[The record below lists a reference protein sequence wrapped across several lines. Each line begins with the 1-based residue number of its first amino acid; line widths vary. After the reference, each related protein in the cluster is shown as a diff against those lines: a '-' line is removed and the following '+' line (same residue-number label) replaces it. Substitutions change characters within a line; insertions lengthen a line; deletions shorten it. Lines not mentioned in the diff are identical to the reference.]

1 MDKATIDII
10 LKAKDEG
17 LDAIKDMR
25 DALKDLQRQA
35 METNAI
41 LGVMALTGFA
51 TQNATQAIADTIG
64 KLGPANQAA
73 AQATQ
78 ATTAAAGPLAA
89 AMAFLGAN
97 IAAVLIGL
105 GVLALLLV
113 GPLVLALVGAIV
125 LTAAFAAGVA
135 AVAGSLALAFLPLA
149 ALSFGVVTLADRLGL
164 VNGPM
169 TNLKDSLADMADKWG
184 AKAAPMAAQ
193 IINWL
198 DSLVPKVQAAG
209 LALLDWFGQRLPV
222 VMQIASQTV
231 NTLMG
236 AFQAW
241 GTVVGKFIDTL
252 AGIGPGATN
261 LLPQLQSMFAMM
273 LNVGVQ
279 ALAGLLDNMVRLS
292 DWFLQRLPQ
301 LGPIVGSIFG
311 AMGSAIQEVAKKA
324 GELVDWFI
332 RNWPEISKQAG
343 QVWSVLGP
351 ILGNIIKAA
360 GDAVDWFVKNWPK
373 IRDVAIWVWDQIVAG
388 WNVLA
393 PILKAELPIALAI
406 IAASLDYLS
415 KHTDLVRDILILFG
429 ATLAA
434 VAILIVFLAAVIAG
448 ILVVLSWLYDRMG
461 NVQDAFDRGQRAAN
475 NFLITLGRY
484 TGDEM
489 LRPLGGIDRVGK
501 AFDAIAGPISRAVGW
516 LMTFLVWWAKL
527 PGGPAGAAAQ
537 AQAAAASV
545 SVGVGG
551 TFTGGTFTAQH
562 GGMIPGL
569 PGAPVVIQAHAGE
582 VVLSPNLLEAMV
594 GLLQQIAANTS
605 SGWAMSTTAYG
616 RP

>member
-35 METNAI
+35 VETNAI

-78 ATTAAAGPLAA
+78 ANTAAAGPLAA

-105 GVLALLLV
+105 GVLALLLL
-113 GPLVLALVGAIV
+113 GPLVLALAGAIV
-125 LTAAFAAGVA
+125 LTAAFAAGVI
-135 AVAGSLALAFLPLA
+135 AVAGSLALAFIPLA

-164 VNGPM
+164 VTGPM

-184 AKAAPMAAQ
+184 AKAAPMATQ

-209 LALLDWFGQRLPV
+209 LALLDWFGQRLPT

-241 GTVVGKFIDTL
+241 ATVVGKFIDTMSA
-252 AGIGPGATN
+252 AGRAPE
-261 LLPQLQSMFAMM
+261 LQNMFAMI
-273 LNVGVQ
+273 LSVGVQ
-279 ALAGLLDNMVRLS
+279 ALSGLLDNMVRLS
-292 DWFLQRLPQ
+292 DWFMQRLPQ
-301 LGPIVGSIFG
+301 LGPIVGQIFS
-311 AMGSAIQEVAKKA
+311 AMGSSIQEVAKKA

-388 WNVLA
+388 WNILA
-393 PILKAELPIALAI
+393 PILKAELPLALAL
-406 IAASLDYLS
+406 IAAGLDYLA
-415 KHTDLVRDILILFG
+415 KHTDLVRD
-429 ATLAA
+429 T
-434 VAILIVFLAAVIAG
+434 LIVFGFLVALTVIIILTLTAAIVG
-448 ILVVLSWLYDRMG
+448 VLVVLSWLYDRMG
-461 NVQDAFDRGQRAAN
+461 NVQDAVGRAERAASS
-475 NFLITLGRY
+475 FLTMMGRFA
-484 TGDEM
+484 GEEL
-489 LRPLGGIDRVGK
+489 LRPLGGIQAVGA
-501 AFDAIAGPISRAVGW
+501 AFDAVAGPISRAVGW
-516 LMTFLVWWAKL
+516 LMLFLAWWAKL
-527 PGGPAGAAAQ
+527 PGGPGGAASQ
-537 AQAAAASV
+537 AQAAAGSV
-545 SVGVGG
+545 TVPQGG

-594 GLLQQIAANTS
+594 SLLQQIAANTS

>member
-10 LKAKDEG
+10 LKAKQEG

-51 TQNATQAIADTIG
+51 TQNAVTLMADSIG

-78 ATTAAAGPLAA
+78 ANTAAAGPLAA
-89 AMAFLGAN
+89 VLGFLGAN
-97 IAAVLIGL
+97 IGAVLIGL
-105 GVLALLLV
+105 GVLVLLLV
-113 GPLVLALVGAIV
+113 GPLVLALAGAVV
-125 LTAAFAAGVA
+125 LTTAFAAGVV
-135 AVAGSLALAFLPLA
+135 AVAASLALAFMPLA

-184 AKAAPMAAQ
+184 AKAAPMASQ

-209 LALLDWFGQRLPV
+209 LAVLDWFGQRMPV
-222 VMQIASQTV
+222 VMQIAGQAV

-236 AFQAW
+236 AFQQWAV
-241 GTVVGKFIDTL
+241 VVGNFIDTM
-252 AGIGPGATN
+252 AGIGRATSN
-261 LLPQLQSMFAMM
+261 LPALQQMFAMM

-279 ALAGLLDNMVRLS
+279 AVAGLLSNLVSLS

-301 LGPIVGSIFG
+301 LGPIVGSIFA
-311 AMGSAIQEVAKKA
+311 AMGTGIQDFGKKA
-324 GELVDWFI
+324 GEVVDWFI
-332 RNWPEISKQAG
+332 KNWPEISKQAG
-343 QVWSVLGP
+343 QVWAVLGP
-351 ILGNIIKAA
+351 ILGDILKKA
-360 GDAVDWFVKNWPK
+360 GDFVDWFVKNWPQ
-373 IRDVAIWVWDQIVAG
+373 IRDKAIWVFDQILIG
-388 WNVLA
+388 WNTVS
-393 PILKAELPIALAI
+393 PILQYVWPQALGVISVA
-406 IAASLDYLS
+406 LDILS
-415 KHTDLVRDILILFG
+415 KHSDLVKGILILLG
-429 ATLAA
+429 AAIVGVIIVLGLVGAAIAFTLIA
-434 VAILIVFLAAVIAG
+434 LI
-448 ILVVLSWLYDRMG
+448 WLYDRAGDVMTAFNNAQRAIQSFLIQVG
-461 NVQDAFDRGQRAAN
+461 GIAGAMLLGGLAAAFDTISGA
-475 NFLITLGRY
+475 
-484 TGDEM
+484 
-489 LRPLGGIDRVGK
+489 V
-501 AFDAIAGPISRAVGW
+501 SRAVGW
-516 LMTFLVWWAKL
+516 LETYIGVVRRL
-527 PGGPAGAAAQ
+527 PGAG
-537 AQAAAASV
+537 SLPT
-545 SVGVGG
+545 VGG
-551 TFTGGTFTAQH
+551 GGGGGAFTAQH
-562 GGMIPGL
+562 GGTVPGL
-569 PGAPVVIQAHAGE
+569 PGAPVIIQAHAGE